1 MPEYLA
7 NYFVQSILN
16 KLLIPKT
23 LQQRQGEW
31 SIILSS
37 HKEQQSSVGKDKPK
51 ERTKE
56 AEEPSKPDARKETA
70 ESHAET
76 PKETSIDEKEKEILS
91 LRKSLEEERNK
102 AEQYLTSLKYLK
114 AEFDNYQKR
123 TAKDMDELVERGSER
138 LARKLLNV
146 VDDFETT
153 IKASKAVGESSKLL
167 SGVEMIQREFMKILR
182 SEGIERIDAVG
193 KKFDPELHE
202 AMMVTKTDKCPQD
215 TVVEELRPGYM
226 FDGRVLRPSMVSV
239 ARPLDKVTP
248 EGEVKKPVVEASAT
262 QDSAAKG
269 INKKMPQK

>member
-1 MPEYLA
+1 
-7 NYFVQSILN
+7 
-16 KLLIPKT
+16 
-23 LQQRQGEW
+23 
-31 SIILSS
+31 LSS
-37 HKEQQSSVGKDKPK
+37 HNEQQGSIGKDKPREK
-51 ERTKE
+51 TNETKE
-56 AEEPSKPDARKETA
+56 LGKTEARKEAA
-70 ESHAET
+70 ESRLET
-76 PKETSIDEKEKEILS
+76 PKGTSIQEKEKEIQA
-91 LRKSLEEERNK
+91 LRKSLEEEKNK

-114 AEFDNYQKR
+114 AEFENYQKR
-123 TAKDMDELVERGSER
+123 TAKDMDELVKRGSER

-167 SGVEMIQREFMKILR
+167 SGVEMIQRELMKILR

-239 ARPLDKVTP
+239 ARPPDKVTS
-248 EGEVKKPVVEASAT
+248 EGEVRKLVAEASAS
-262 QDSAAKG
+262 QDGAAKG